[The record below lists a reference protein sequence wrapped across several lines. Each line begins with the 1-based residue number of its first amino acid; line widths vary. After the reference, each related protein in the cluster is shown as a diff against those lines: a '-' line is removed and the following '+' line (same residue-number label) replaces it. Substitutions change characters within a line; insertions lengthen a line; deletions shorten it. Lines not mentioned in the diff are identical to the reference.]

1 MADWLF
7 NLPVVWMA
15 AVIVVGVY
23 LVAALI
29 HWIVTRL
36 AVGERAKAFK
46 ALSPGMLPPL
56 GIIFGL
62 LVGFIAAQVWG
73 DLERAK
79 LAVATE
85 ASALRS
91 VVLLARSFPG
101 ETDAH
106 LRALVNQQ
114 IQEAANREWPLM
126 ARQEATLKELP
137 VNLVE
142 ALKVTFALSGLDD
155 NQKMAQRE
163 IVTGLERALDARRQ
177 RIILS
182 QSTVTPVKWAALI
195 LQALCTLIA
204 IALVHSDNRLTC
216 RIALALFATGI
227 GLSFFLIAA
236 YRSPFAGEVAVGPDL
251 LEQVIAEES
260 AAGGGN

>member
-1 MADWLF
+1 MLDWLF
-7 NLPVVWMA
+7 DLPIFWMA
-15 AVIVVGVY
+15 LLILAGTY
-23 LVAALI
+23 LVAAVI
-29 HWIVTRL
+29 HKIVARL
-36 AVGERAKAFK
+36 AVGERGKAFK

-79 LAVATE
+79 LAVANE

-101 ETDAH
+101 ESETR
-106 LRALVNQQ
+106 LRLLVNQH
-114 IQEAANREWPLM
+114 IKDATVREWPLM
-126 ARQEATLKELP
+126 ARQQATLKELP

-182 QSTVTPVKWAALI
+182 QSTVTPIKWAALI

-216 RIALALFATGI
+216 RIALTLFATGI

-236 YRSPFAGEVAVGPDL
+236 YRSPFSGQVAVGPDL
-251 LEQVIAEES
+251 LEQVIVEES
-260 AAGGGN
+260 AAGGGG

>member
-7 NLPVVWMA
+7 NLPIVWMA
-15 AVIVVGVY
+15 LVIFAGTF
-23 LVAALI
+23 LVAAFI
-29 HWIVTRL
+29 HWIVMRL
-36 AVGERAKAFK
+36 AVGERGKSFK

-79 LAVATE
+79 LAVANE
-85 ASALRS
+85 ASALRN
-91 VVLLARSFPG
+91 VMLLARSFPADG
-101 ETDAH
+101 NAR
-106 LRALVNQQ
+106 LRTLINQH
-114 IQEAANREWPLM
+114 IDDAANREWPLM
-126 ARQEATLKELP
+126 AKQQATLKEVP
-137 VNLVE
+137 MHLVE

-163 IVTGLERALDARRQ
+163 IATGLERALDARRQ

-182 QSTVTPVKWAALI
+182 QSTVTSVKWVALV

-216 RIALALFATGI
+216 GIALTLFAIGI
-227 GLSFFLIAA
+227 ALSLFLIAA
-236 YRSPFAGEVAVGPDL
+236 YRGPFSGEIAVGPDL
-251 LEQVIAEES
+251 LQQVIVEEG
-260 AAGGGN
+260 AAGAGG

>member
-1 MADWLF
+1 MIAWLF
-7 NLPVVWMA
+7 NLPIVWMA
-15 AVIVVGVY
+15 LAILLATY
-23 LVAALI
+23 LVTALI
-29 HWIVTRL
+29 DGVVRRL
-36 AVGERAKAFK
+36 AVGDRAKAFK

-79 LAVATE
+79 MAVANE

-91 VVLLARSFPG
+91 VVLLAKSFPG
-101 ETDAH
+101 ETEAE
-106 LRALVNQQ
+106 LRKLVNQH
-114 IQEAANREWPLM
+114 IQEAVNTEWPLM
-126 ARQEATLKELP
+126 GQQQATLKVLP
-137 VNLVE
+137 TNLVD

-155 NQKMAQRE
+155 TKKMAQRE
-163 IVTGLERALDARRQ
+163 LVQGIERALDARRQ

-182 QSTVTPVKWAALI
+182 QSGVTPIKWAALI

-216 RIALALFATGI
+216 RIALTLFATGVA
-227 GLSFFLIAA
+227 LSFFLIAA
-236 YRSPFAGEVAVGPDL
+236 YRSPFSGDVAVGPDL
-251 LEQVIAEES
+251 LQQVISDETV
-260 AAGGGN
+260 AGG